1 MANVTVDEWV
11 KETQRRIEA
20 VVKTAAQSV
29 ATESNKA
36 VGAGGQMRVDTGFL
50 RASQAGQVGSMPS
63 GETAPDKATAAKD
76 KATAAKD
83 KATAAKHSKA
93 RDAERKK
100 AQAVA
105 ANEVSFKL
113 LAWDLKDPF
122 YIGWT
127 ANYAR
132 YREMHDGFLKTQ
144 TQNWQKHVDA
154 AAAKAKARNI

>member
-20 VVKTAAQSV
+20 VVKTASQSV
-29 ATESNKA
+29 AIESNKA

-63 GETAPDKATAAKD
+63 GETAPDKATAAK
-76 KATAAKD
+76 
-83 KATAAKHSKA
+83 HSKA
-93 RDAERKK
+93 REAGQQLSPSY
-100 AQAVA
+100 APT
-105 ANEVSFKL
+105 NEVSFKL